1 MMDITNTKDL
11 DRADMDM
18 ARVVSHHSGRQ
29 AGDASL
35 AAPVS
40 PCTTDECSR
49 QQHPHQPAHGD
60 SITGRYS
67 NIEHSYHI
75 DARVLGSGHHGS
87 VRKCQDG
94 GPASGT

>member
-1 MMDITNTKDL
+1 MTDNITFDEVFDDNRPQLNAGPHPHAMMDITNTKDL
-11 DRADMDM
+11 DGADMDM

-49 QQHPHQPAHGD
+49 QQHPHQPAL
-60 SITGRYS
+60 
-67 NIEHSYHI
+67 
-75 DARVLGSGHHGS
+75 ARPLLL
-87 VRKCQDG
+87 
-94 GPASGT
+94 